1 MAFIKWFEE
10 ISMRDLP
17 EVGGKTASLGE
28 MYGSLDKMGI
38 SVPYGFAIT
47 SEAYNDFVKYNK
59 LGDVISGL
67 AQSEKMTKDGL
78 NEIGKKIRTSFLAS
92 KLPDALRDDIL
103 FAYKKLKHVYEKEL
117 SVAVRSS
124 ATAEDLPDASFAGQ
138 QESYLNVRNEKE
150 LLEKCVQCF
159 SSLYTERA
167 ISYRQDKN
175 ISQIRIALSICVQVM
190 VRSDLASSG
199 VLFTIDTETGFKEAV
214 VINASWGLGENIVK
228 GIVNPD
234 DYIVFKPLLQKN
246 FRPILQKKCG
256 GKEYKLIYQ
265 KEGGTQSES
274 VKNVPCSDEE
284 KNSFCLSDDEI
295 LTLSKWGVAIEDHY
309 SKLKGKK
316 TPMDI
321 EWAKDGVTGKLFIL
335 QARPETVH
343 SLEQNLGVEF
353 YTLKAP
359 GKVLL
364 TGDSVGNL
372 IGQGKVRI
380 VRTQEELKE
389 FKQGEVLV
397 AEKTEPDWEPY
408 LKKSAAIITDR
419 GGRTCHAA
427 IVSRELG
434 IPAAVGTKNATEL
447 LKTGQEVTVAC
458 NSGSL
463 GFIYEGI
470 LPFEHTIVT
479 IKDLSRPKTNI
490 MMNIANPTIAF
501 KSSLIPNDGVGLLR
515 MEFIIGNTIK
525 IHPMAL
531 VHFDQI
537 KDAELKT
544 KIEKESTQK
553 KNKSDFFVD
562 RLAQGISMIAAAFY
576 PKKVIVRFSDFKSDE
591 YKGLI
596 GGDLFEFSEENP
608 MIGFRGASRYYHEAY
623 REAFALECLAI
634 KKVREVMGLDNL
646 LVMIPFC
653 RTVEEGTKVLKEMEK
668 SGLVKG
674 ERGLEVYVMCEI
686 PSNAILASE
695 FAETFDGFSIGSNDL
710 TQLTLGVDRNSSLL
724 SSLFSEDDPAVRKM
738 IEMAIAGC
746 HSKGKKIGLCGQ
758 KPSDDP
764 EFAKFL
770 VKNHIDSISLNPDAV
785 FKVTEVVKEMER
797 QLY

>member
-1 MAFIKWFEE
+1 
-10 ISMRDLP
+10 
-17 EVGGKTASLGE
+17 
-28 MYGSLDKMGI
+28 
-38 SVPYGFAIT
+38 
-47 SEAYNDFVKYNK
+47 
-59 LGDVISGL
+59 
-67 AQSEKMTKDGL
+67 
-78 NEIGKKIRTSFLAS
+78 
-92 KLPDALRDDIL
+92 
-103 FAYKKLKHVYEKEL
+103 
-117 SVAVRSS
+117 S